1 MVSKVTQ
8 VINATGL
15 HARPATE
22 FVNKANTFSSKI
34 TIRNF
39 SDGSNKTV
47 NAKSIVLLLTLGI
60 CQGTDVEITA
70 VGLDEVEAVESL
82 VALINTGFGE

>member
-70 VGLDEVEAVESL
+70 VGPDEVEAVESL

>member
-1 MVSKVTQ
+1 MVSKVTR

-70 VGLDEVEAVESL
+70 VGPDEVEAVESL

>member
-1 MVSKVTQ
+1 MVSKVTR

>member
-1 MVSKVTQ
+1 MVSKVTR

-39 SDGSNKTV
+39 SDESNKTV
-47 NAKSIVLLLTLGI
+47 NAKSIVLLLTLGV

>member
-1 MVSKVTQ
+1 MVSKVTR

-39 SDGSNKTV
+39 SDESNKTV
-47 NAKSIVLLLTLGI
+47 NAKSIVLLLTLGV

-70 VGLDEVEAVESL
+70 VGPDEVQAVDSL